1 MRTSNSRQPGLG
13 EITYANPV
21 LDPLVLRALNPL
33 GLGLDTT
40 RNEMKNLAHLASKD
54 YVVTMEASGLTPNV
68 ALAKFGVIGSD
79 PVTTW
84 NEAQYFVFQQLMRQM
99 DSYERYMS
107 GGLSY
112 E

>member
-1 MRTSNSRQPGLG
+1 MWTSNSRQPNLG
-13 EITYANPV
+13 EIKYANPV
-21 LDPLVLRALNPL
+21 LDPLVFRALNPL
-33 GLGLDTT
+33 GLGSNTT
-40 RNEMKNLAHLASKD
+40 REEMKNRAHLVSKD

-84 NEAQYFVFQQLMRQM
+84 NEAQYFVFQQVMRQM
-99 DSYERYMS
+99 ESYDRFMS
-107 GGLSY
+107 GGLCY